1 MQLEVKSRSPEA
13 WGPLAKCSDE
23 RFKQIL
29 ENRRG
34 ATALMIKNEAKRVK
48 KLKTYKVT
56 FKKHFCSDEF
66 LIEAENDYAVSEA
79 ARLYFKENESKIGFV
94 AKARSPWASSY
105 PGYDSIG
112 YSKVR

>member
-1 MQLEVKSRSPEA
+1 MIEVANRSVEA

-34 ATALMIKNEAKRVK
+34 TTTLMIKNEAKRVK

-66 LIEAENDYAVSEA
+66 LIEAENDYDISNEA
-79 ARLYFKENESKIGFV
+79 RKYFKENESKIGFV

-105 PGYDSIG
+105 PGYDSIS
-112 YSKVR
+112 YVKVK

>member
-1 MQLEVKSRSPEA
+1 MIEVANRSIES

-34 ATALMIKNEAKRVK
+34 TTALMIKNEAKRVK

-56 FKKHFCSDEF
+56 FKKHFCSDQFE
-66 LIEAENDYAVSEA
+66 IQAESDYGVSEA
-79 ARLYFKENESKIGFV
+79 ARKYFKENESTIGFV
-94 AKARSPWASSY
+94 AQARSPWASSY
-105 PGYDSIG
+105 PGYDSIS
-112 YSKVR
+112 YVKVRS